1 MYRTQE
7 EQPIPEEPI
16 EDEDNAREEIF
27 IKFGKKI
34 VDCRARIIYCIS
46 RKLSKAALD
55 IKASHLSGLFLCL
68 LPWFKVVSLLI
79 ASPSGGAFFFW

>member
-27 IKFGKKI
+27 IKFGKK
-34 VDCRARIIYCIS
+34 
-46 RKLSKAALD
+46 
-55 IKASHLSGLFLCL
+55 
-68 LPWFKVVSLLI
+68 
-79 ASPSGGAFFFW
+79 